1 MADQSIIDNTFVIER
16 TYPKAAAAVFAA
28 FSDTSK
34 KRRWFAEGPDHDV
47 EHFIMDF
54 AVGGQERAQYRF
66 KKGTAFASVALTYD
80 GRFLDIVA
88 DRRVVTAS
96 TMTLGDRRISASLV
110 TAEFRPKNSG
120 TLLVLTHQAVF
131 FEGADGPKIRES
143 GWRALLDRLQPVV

>member
-1 MADQSIIDNTFVIER
+1 MTDQSIIDNTFVIEH
-16 TYPKAAAAVFAA
+16 TYLKTPIQVFAA
-28 FSDTSK
+28 FSDASK

-47 EHFIMDF
+47 EHFSMDF

-66 KKGTAFASVALTYD
+66 KKGTPFASVALIYD
-80 GRFLDIVA
+80 GRFLDVVA

-131 FEGADGPKIRES
+131 FEGADGPKIREA
-143 GWRALLDRLQPVV
+143 GWRVLLDRLEPVV

>member
-1 MADQSIIDNTFVIER
+1 
-16 TYPKAAAAVFAA
+16 
-28 FSDTSK
+28 
-34 KRRWFAEGPDHDV
+34 
-47 EHFIMDF
+47 MDF

-66 KKGTAFASVALTYD
+66 KKGTPFASVALIYD
-80 GRFLDIVA
+80 GRFLDVVA

-131 FEGADGPKIRES
+131 FEGADGPKIREA
-143 GWRALLDRLQPVV
+143 GWRALLDRLEPVV